1 MGLMNLV
8 ELHLNSNNLNEIDLE
23 EIFNNFKMIK
33 GLYIENNILTN
44 IINLDALKNKDNF
57 SELFIQNNK
66 LDSEMKNKIKQ
77 LINEVKNI
85 KIKY

>member
-1 MGLMNLV
+1 MGLINLV

-33 GLYIENNILTN
+33 GLYIENNILTK